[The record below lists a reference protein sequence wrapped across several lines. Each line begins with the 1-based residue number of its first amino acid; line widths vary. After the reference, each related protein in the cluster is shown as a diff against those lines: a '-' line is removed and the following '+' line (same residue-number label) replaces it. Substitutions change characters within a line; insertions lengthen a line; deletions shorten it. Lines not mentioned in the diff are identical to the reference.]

1 MPMAFTIAKEKVP
14 LAMDA
19 HGVVR
24 VGGTRVTLE
33 TVVGAFLEGA
43 SAEEIVS
50 QYPALD
56 LADAYAAIS
65 YYLHHQSEVES
76 YLREAER
83 QEQRVRERTERRCPP
98 EGIRARLLAR
108 RARSQ

>member
-1 MPMAFTIAKEKVP
+1 MAFTIAKEEAP
-14 LAMDA
+14 LALDG

-33 TVVGAFLEGA
+33 TVVSAFLEGA

-56 LADAYAAIS
+56 LADAYAAIG
-65 YYLHHQSEVES
+65 YYLRHQSEVES

-83 QEQRVRERTERRCPP
+83 QEQRVRGRPERRCPP
-98 EGIRARLLAR
+98 DGLRARLLAR
-108 RARSQ
+108 RARSK